1 MISLVLPI
9 SFTRIG
15 GVVVVLLLMGGWAA
29 SYKLGWAVGDLQR
42 LSTDLRLP
50 WQRDPTS

>member
-15 GVVVVLLLMGGWAA
+15 GVVVVLLLMGGCAA
-29 SYKLGWAVGDLQR
+29 SYKLGWAVGDLQG
-42 LSTDLRLP
+42 LSSDGCHHEI
-50 WQRDPTS
+50 